1 MYYWSETLHKLFS
14 YSPLP
19 TIQSVLLLG
28 ELFCFYLL
36 VFWVI
41 MAQKQHHFTRTFCF
55 KPRIPH
61 KLVAAS
67 VINWFSFL
75 RKSFISTSWTVV
87 RESPEFCCVFL
98 LLLVSQIQTENVSR
112 ISWAWG
118 DLSCSWNTSMLNL
131 LPFAHLD
138 FSLCLPSTEIGCAP
152 VSVPVPLTTRSR
164 WGRCW
169 ASTWSSR
176 RATADERTSGASVQV
191 SSRPAAMI
199 LRAASEIVPSLTL
212 PKFNSKAFGYL
223 LGWNN
228 VPRAFWFFT
237 LHTAEV
243 VSHFGNQPYSL
254 TGSSHHRLPE
264 PTDALL

>member
-75 RKSFISTSWTVV
+75 RKSFISMSWTVV
-87 RESPEFCCVFL
+87 R
-98 LLLVSQIQTENVSR
+98 
-112 ISWAWG
+112 

-199 LRAASEIVPSLTL
+199 LRAASEPRASEIVPSLTL

-237 LHTAEV
+237 LHTADV

-254 TGSSHHRLPE
+254 TGSSRHRLPE